1 VITSENKLDGFVDG
15 FLSVKGGHDDLYL
28 HPEQY
33 TGAAEKML
41 AALEQKQAGK
51 SAPGQKPLTSPITP

>member
-1 VITSENKLDGFVDG
+1 MVLSMGF
-15 FLSVKGGHDDLYL
+15 FELYL

-51 SAPGQKPLTSPITP
+51 SAHGQKPLTSPINP